1 MSCPELLRTQAYLDG
16 ELDGVAASDAERHI
30 ETCTECQQTSADA
43 ALLSD
48 AIRRELAP
56 HRAPGALRARIGAM
70 LDEETAPRVVVP
82 FKRRNFWYGA
92 LSGAGAMAAAA
103 SVAFMLV
110 LPPSAET
117 LAQSITDDHTA
128 ALTSGHLIEIASSSH
143 HVVKPWFAGKVDVS
157 PPTPDFP
164 DQNFVLTGGRVDQVA
179 GSKAAVVIYKHG
191 RHVIDLFVWPDK
203 GTVLPGNAT
212 RHGYHS
218 IFWKSGDLN
227 FAAVSDTERR
237 ELEKFVELIR
247 ATPE

>member
-16 ELDGVAASDAERHI
+16 ELEGVAATEAERHI
-30 ETCTECQQTSADA
+30 ETCAECQQVSADA
-43 ALLSD
+43 AQLSD
-48 AIRRELAP
+48 AIRSELAP
-56 HRAPGALRARIGAM
+56 HRAPEALRARIAAM
-70 LDEETAPRVVVP
+70 LDEETAPRVLP
-82 FKRRNFWYGA
+82 FRRRNFWYGA

-103 SVAFMLV
+103 SLAFVLI

-128 ALTSGHLIEIASSSH
+128 ALTGGHLIQIASSSH

-164 DQNFVLTGGRVDQVA
+164 DEKFVLTGGRVDQVA
-179 GSKAAVVIYKHG
+179 GSRTAVVVYRHG

-203 GTVLPGNAT
+203 GSVLPGNAT

-237 ELEKFVELIR
+237 ELEKFVGLIR

>member
-16 ELDGVAASDAERHI
+16 ELEGVAATEAERHI
-30 ETCTECQQTSADA
+30 ETCAECQQVSADA
-43 ALLSD
+43 AQLSD
-48 AIRRELAP
+48 AIRSDAMAY
-56 HRAPGALRARIGAM
+56 RAPDALRARIGAM
-70 LDEETAPRVVVP
+70 LDSEAAPRVVP

-103 SVAFMLV
+103 SVAFLMI

-128 ALTSGHLIEIASSSH
+128 ALTSGRLIQIASSSH

-164 DQNFVLTGGRVDQVA
+164 DQKFVLAGGRVDHVA
-179 GSKAAVVIYKHG
+179 GSKAAVVVYKHG

-203 GTVLPGNAT
+203 GSVLPGNAT

-237 ELEKFVELIR
+237 ELEKFVGLIR
-247 ATPE
+247 STPE

>member
-16 ELDGVAASDAERHI
+16 ELEGVAASEAERHI
-30 ETCTECQQTSADA
+30 ETCAECQQASADA
-43 ALLSD
+43 AQLSD
-48 AIRRELAP
+48 AIRRDAMP
-56 HRAPGALRARIGAM
+56 YRAPDALRARIGAM
-70 LDEETAPRVVVP
+70 LETEAPPRVVP

-92 LSGAGAMAAAA
+92 LSGASAMAAAA
-103 SVAFMLV
+103 SVAFVLV

-128 ALTSGHLIEIASSSH
+128 ALTTGHLIQIASSSH
-143 HVVKPWFAGKVDVS
+143 HVVKPWFAGRVDVS

-164 DQNFVLTGGRVDQVA
+164 DQNFVLTGGRIDQVA
-179 GSKAAVVIYKHG
+179 GSRAAVVVYKHG

-203 GTVLPGNAT
+203 GSVLPGNAT

-227 FAAVSDTERR
+227 FAAVSDTERH
-237 ELEKFVELIR
+237 ELEKFVALVR
-247 ATPE
+247 SAPE

>member
-16 ELDGVAASDAERHI
+16 ELDGVAAREAERHI
-30 ETCTECQQTSADA
+30 ETCTECQQTSADTA
-43 ALLSD
+43 QLSD
-48 AIRRELAP
+48 AIRSAITP
-56 HRAPGALRARIGAM
+56 HRAPEALRARVSAA
-70 LDEETAPRVVVP
+70 LDDEAAPKVLP

-103 SVAFMLV
+103 SVAFMLI

-128 ALTSGHLIEIASSSH
+128 ALTSGNLIQIASSSH

-164 DQNFVLTGGRVDQVA
+164 DRNFVLTGGRVDQVA
-179 GSKAAVVIYKHG
+179 GSRAAVVVYKHG

-203 GTVLPGNAT
+203 GSVLPGNAT

-237 ELEKFVELIR
+237 ELEKFVGLIR
-247 ATPE
+247 SSPE

>member
-1 MSCPELLRTQAYLDG
+1 MSCPEFLRTQAYLDG
-16 ELDGVAASDAERHI
+16 ELDGVAVSEAERHI
-30 ETCTECQQTSADA
+30 ETCTECQQASAA
-43 ALLSD
+43 AAQLSD
-48 AIRRELAP
+48 AIRSELAAN
-56 HRAPGALRARIGAM
+56 RAPEVLRARIGAM
-70 LDEETAPRVVVP
+70 LDEEETPRVVVP
-82 FKRRNFWYGA
+82 FKRKNFWYGA

-103 SVAFMLV
+103 SVAFMLI

-128 ALTSGHLIEIASSSH
+128 ALTSGHLIQIASSSH

-164 DQNFVLTGGRVDQVA
+164 DFVLTGGRVDQIA
-179 GSKAAVVIYKHG
+179 GSKAAVVVYKHG
-191 RHVIDLFVWPDK
+191 RHVIDMFVWPDK

-237 ELEKFVELIR
+237 ELEKFVQLIR
-247 ATPE
+247 AAPE

>member
-16 ELDGVAASDAERHI
+16 ELDGVAASEAERHI
-30 ETCTECQQTSADA
+30 ETCADCQQASADA
-43 ALLSD
+43 AQLSD
-48 AIRRELAP
+48 AIRSELAP
-56 HRAPGALRARIGAM
+56 HRAPEALRAQIGAM

-103 SVAFMLV
+103 SVAFMLA

-128 ALTSGHLIEIASSSH
+128 ALTSGHLIQIASSSH

-164 DQNFVLTGGRVDQVA
+164 DQNFVLAGGRVDQVA

-237 ELEKFVELIR
+237 ELEKFVQLIR
-247 ATPE
+247 STPE

>member
-1 MSCPELLRTQAYLDG
+1 MSCPEILRTQAYLDG
-16 ELDGVAASDAERHI
+16 ELEGVAATEAERHI
-30 ETCTECQQTSADA
+30 ETCAECQQASAHA
-43 ALLSD
+43 AQLSD
-48 AIRRELAP
+48 TIRSELTP
-56 HRAPGALRARIGAM
+56 HRAPDTLRARIGAM

-82 FKRRNFWYGA
+82 FKRKNFWYGA
-92 LSGAGAMAAAA
+92 FSGAGAMAAAA
-103 SVAFMLV
+103 SVVIALM

-128 ALTSGHLIEIASSSH
+128 ALASGHLIQIASSSH

-191 RHVIDLFVWPDK
+191 RHVIDMFVWPDK

-227 FAAVSDTERR
+227 FAAVSDTERH
-237 ELEKFVELIR
+237 ELEKFVGLIR
-247 ATPE
+247 SAPE

>member
-16 ELDGVAASDAERHI
+16 ELEGVAATEAERHI
-30 ETCTECQQTSADA
+30 ETCAECQQTSADA
-43 ALLSD
+43 AQLSD
-48 AIRRELAP
+48 AIRSDIAH
-56 HRAPGALRARIGAM
+56 HRASEALRTRIGAM
-70 LDEETAPRVVVP
+70 LDAESAPRVMP

-92 LSGAGAMAAAA
+92 LSGAVAMAAAA
-103 SVAFMLV
+103 SVVIALMM
-110 LPPSAET
+110 PPSAET

-128 ALTSGHLIEIASSSH
+128 ALTNGHLIQIASSSH
-143 HVVKPWFAGKVDVS
+143 HVVKPWFAGRVEVS

-164 DQNFVLTGGRVDQVA
+164 DQNFTLTGGRVDQVA
-179 GSKAAVVIYKHG
+179 GSRAAVVVYKHG

-203 GTVLPGNAT
+203 GSVLPGNAT

-237 ELEKFVELIR
+237 ELEKFVALVR
-247 ATPE
+247 SAPE

>member
-16 ELDGVAASDAERHI
+16 ELDGIAAAEAERHI
-30 ETCTECQQTSADA
+30 ETCAECQQASADA
-43 ALLSD
+43 AQLSD
-48 AIRRELAP
+48 AIRSAVTL
-56 HRAPGALRARIGAM
+56 HRAPDALRARIGAI
-70 LDEETAPRVVVP
+70 LDEEAAPRVVP

-103 SVAFMLV
+103 GIAFVLI

-128 ALTSGHLIEIASSSH
+128 ALTSGHLIQIASSSH

-164 DQNFVLTGGRVDQVA
+164 DQSFTLTGGRVDQVA
-179 GSKAAVVIYKHG
+179 GSKAAVVVYRHG
-191 RHVIDLFVWPDK
+191 RHVIDLFVWPDR
-203 GTVLPGNAT
+203 GSVLPGNAT

-227 FAAVSDTERR
+227 FAAVSDTERH
-237 ELEKFVELIR
+237 ELEKFVGLVR
-247 ATPE
+247 STPE

>member
-1 MSCPELLRTQAYLDG
+1 MTAN
-16 ELDGVAASDAERHI
+16 LDGVAASEAEHHI
-30 ETCTECQQTSADA
+30 ETCADCQQASADA
-43 ALLSD
+43 AQLSD
-48 AIRRELAP
+48 AIHSELAP
-56 HRAPGALRARIGAM
+56 HRAPEALLARIGAM

-82 FKRRNFWYGA
+82 FKRKNFWYGA
-92 LSGAGAMAAAA
+92 LSGAGAMAVAA
-103 SVAFMLV
+103 SVAFMLI

-128 ALTSGHLIEIASSSH
+128 ALTSGHLIQIASSSH
-143 HVVKPWFAGKVDVS
+143 HVVKPWLCGPADVS

-164 DQNFVLTGGRVDQVA
+164 DQNFILTGGRVDQVA

-191 RHVIDLFVWPDK
+191 RHVIDMFVWPDK

-227 FAAVSDTERR
+227 FAAVLVTPNGVT
-237 ELEKFVELIR
+237 LEKFVGLVR
-247 ATPE
+247 SQPE

>member
-16 ELDGVAASDAERHI
+16 ELEGIAASEAERHI
-30 ETCTECQQTSADA
+30 ETCAECQQASADA
-43 ALLSD
+43 AQLSD
-48 AIRRELAP
+48 AIRSELATY
-56 HRAPGALRARIGAM
+56 RAPDALRTRIGAM
-70 LDEETAPRVVVP
+70 LDGEETPRVVVP
-82 FKRRNFWYGA
+82 FKRQNFWYGA

-103 SVAFMLV
+103 SVAFLLI

-128 ALTSGHLIEIASSSH
+128 ALTSGHLIQIASSNH

-164 DQNFVLTGGRVDQVA
+164 DQNFTLTGGRVDQIA
-179 GSKAAVVIYKHG
+179 GSRAAVVVYKHG
-191 RHVIDLFVWPDK
+191 RHIIDLFVWPDK
-203 GTVLPGNAT
+203 GSMLPGTAT

-237 ELEKFVELIR
+237 ELEKFVALVR
-247 ATPE
+247 SQPE